1 MKYLLMIYG
10 EESTAPAPDDAA
22 GRTMM
27 AEYATYTEQLQR
39 SGSMVGGEALHPT
52 ATATTVRVRNGDVA
66 TVDGPFAETKEQI
79 GGYYLVDCP
88 NLDEAIGWAAKIPG
102 ATTGSIEIRPI
113 VAFSTN
119 GA

>member
-10 EESTAPAPDDAA
+10 EESTEPAMDTAE

-88 NLDEAIGWAAKIPG
+88 NLDEDLAGCLRAHGDVLKG
-102 ATTGSIEIRPI
+102 
-113 VAFSTN
+113 
-119 GA
+119 